1 MKEEYKMEN
10 TKEQMLISAGE
21 LILQAFGK
29 DLQDPSLKETP
40 KRFAK
45 MMLEQLE
52 GEFYSDSDLVS
63 KFGKC
68 FETTGHGIVT
78 CTNIPVFSHC
88 EHHLALMYNM
98 NVSIGYYPRT
108 KVIGLSKMARIA
120 DMVAKRF
127 QIQER
132 MGFSIHR
139 IMSAILST
147 DNVIVMIEGE
157 HSCMTA
163 RGIKKP
169 GAVTRTLHTSGVFEN
184 LDEQQSVSY
193 THLTLPTNSLV

>member
-132 MGFSIHR
+132 IKFSIHR

-184 LDEQQSVSY
+184 LDEQQSFI
-193 THLTLPTNSLV
+193 NLVRSSK

>member
-10 TKEQMLISAGE
+10 TKEQMLIYAGE

-184 LDEQQSVSY
+184 LDEQQSFI
-193 THLTLPTNSLV
+193 NLVRSSK

>member
-169 GAVTRTLHTSGVFEN
+169 EAGTITVHTSGRFKYI
-184 LDEQQSVSY
+184 DEQEKFMEIVRFSK
-193 THLTLPTNSLV
+193 

>member
-169 GAVTRTLHTSGVFEN
+169 GVVTRTLHTSGVFEN
-184 LDEQQSVSY
+184 LDEQQSFI
-193 THLTLPTNSLV
+193 NLVRSSK

>member
-1 MKEEYKMEN
+1 MEN

-52 GEFYSDSDLVS
+52 GEFYSDPDLVS

-184 LDEQQSVSY
+184 LDEQQSFI
-193 THLTLPTNSLV
+193 NLVRSSK

>member
-45 MMLEQLE
+45 MMLEQFE

-68 FETTGHGIVT
+68 FKTTGHGIVT

-132 MGFSIHR
+132 MGFSIHH

-184 LDEQQSVSY
+184 LDEQQSFI
-193 THLTLPTNSLV
+193 NLVRSSK

>member
-147 DNVIVMIEGE
+147 DNVNVMIEGE

-184 LDEQQSVSY
+184 LDEQQSFI
-193 THLTLPTNSLV
+193 NLVRSSK

>member
-52 GEFYSDSDLVS
+52 GEFYSDSDLVG

-184 LDEQQSVSY
+184 LDEQQSFI
-193 THLTLPTNSLV
+193 NLVRSSK

>member
-1 MKEEYKMEN
+1 MEN

-52 GEFYSDSDLVS
+52 GEFYSDFDLVS

-68 FETTGHGIVT
+68 FKTTGHGIVT

-184 LDEQQSVSY
+184 LDEQQSFI
-193 THLTLPTNSLV
+193 NLVRSSK

>member
-98 NVSIGYYPRT
+98 NVSIGYYPIT

-184 LDEQQSVSY
+184 LDEQQSFI
-193 THLTLPTNSLV
+193 NLVRSSK

>member
-184 LDEQQSVSY
+184 LNEQQSFI
-193 THLTLPTNSLV
+193 NLVRSSK

>member
-147 DNVIVMIEGE
+147 DNIIVMIEGE

-184 LDEQQSVSY
+184 LDEQQSFI
-193 THLTLPTNSLV
+193 NLVRSSK

>member
-10 TKEQMLISAGE
+10 TKEQMLIFAGE

-52 GEFYSDSDLVS
+52 GEFYSDFDLVS

-184 LDEQQSVSY
+184 LDEQQSFI
-193 THLTLPTNSLV
+193 NLVRSSK

>member
-132 MGFSIHR
+132 MGFCIHR

-184 LDEQQSVSY
+184 LDEQQSFI
-193 THLTLPTNSLV
+193 NLVRSSK

>member
-120 DMVAKRF
+120 DVVAKRF

-184 LDEQQSVSY
+184 LDEQQSFI
-193 THLTLPTNSLV
+193 NLVRSSK

>member
-108 KVIGLSKMARIA
+108 KVIGLSQMARIA

-184 LDEQQSVSY
+184 LDEQQSFI
-193 THLTLPTNSLV
+193 NLVRSSK

>member
-63 KFGKC
+63 KFSKC

-184 LDEQQSVSY
+184 LDEQQSFI
-193 THLTLPTNSLV
+193 NLVRSSK

>member
-52 GEFYSDSDLVS
+52 GEFYSDSDLIS

-184 LDEQQSVSY
+184 LDEQQSFI
-193 THLTLPTNSLV
+193 NLVRSSK

>member
-68 FETTGHGIVT
+68 FETTGHCIVT

-169 GAVTRTLHTSGVFEN
+169 EAVTRTLHTSGVFEN
-184 LDEQQSVSY
+184 LDEQQSFI
-193 THLTLPTNSLV
+193 NLVRSSK

>member
-98 NVSIGYYPRT
+98 TVSIGYYPRT

-184 LDEQQSVSY
+184 LDEQQSFI
-193 THLTLPTNSLV
+193 NLVRSSK

>member
-98 NVSIGYYPRT
+98 NVSIGYYPKT

-184 LDEQQSVSY
+184 LDEQQSFI
-193 THLTLPTNSLV
+193 NLVRSSK

>member
-169 GAVTRTLHTSGVFEN
+169 GAVTRTLHTSGVFEI
-184 LDEQQSVSY
+184 LDEQQSFI
-193 THLTLPTNSLV
+193 NLVRSSK

>member
-147 DNVIVMIEGE
+147 DNVIIMIEGE

-184 LDEQQSVSY
+184 LDEQQSFI
-193 THLTLPTNSLV
+193 NLVRSSK

>member
-1 MKEEYKMEN
+1 MEN

-63 KFGKC
+63 KFGKY

-184 LDEQQSVSY
+184 LDEQQSFI
-193 THLTLPTNSLV
+193 NLVRSSK

>member
-132 MGFSIHR
+132 MGFSIHH

-184 LDEQQSVSY
+184 LDEQQSFI
-193 THLTLPTNSLV
+193 NLVRSSK

>member
-98 NVSIGYYPRT
+98 NVSMGYYPRT

-184 LDEQQSVSY
+184 LDEQQSFI
-193 THLTLPTNSLV
+193 NLVRSSK

>member
-88 EHHLALMYNM
+88 EHHIALMYNM

-132 MGFSIHR
+132 MGFSIHC

-184 LDEQQSVSY
+184 LDEQQSFI
-193 THLTLPTNSLV
+193 NLVRSSK

>member
-139 IMSAILST
+139 IMSAILSA

-184 LDEQQSVSY
+184 LDEQQSFI
-193 THLTLPTNSLV
+193 NLVRSSK

>member
-63 KFGKC
+63 KFDKC

-184 LDEQQSVSY
+184 LDEQQSFI
-193 THLTLPTNSLV
+193 NLVRSSK

>member
-184 LDEQQSVSY
+184 LDEQQSFI
-193 THLTLPTNSLV
+193 NLVRSNK

>member
-98 NVSIGYYPRT
+98 NISIGYYPRT

-184 LDEQQSVSY
+184 LDEQQSFI
-193 THLTLPTNSLV
+193 NLVRSSK

>member
-1 MKEEYKMEN
+1 MKEECKMEN

-184 LDEQQSVSY
+184 LDEQQSFI
-193 THLTLPTNSLV
+193 NLVRSSK

>member
-68 FETTGHGIVT
+68 FETTGYGIVT

-184 LDEQQSVSY
+184 LDEQQSFI
-193 THLTLPTNSLV
+193 NLVRSSK

>member
-68 FETTGHGIVT
+68 FETTGHGIVA

-184 LDEQQSVSY
+184 LDEQQSFI
-193 THLTLPTNSLV
+193 NLVRSSK

>member
-120 DMVAKRF
+120 DTVAKRF

-132 MGFSIHR
+132 MGFSIHH

-184 LDEQQSVSY
+184 LDEQQSFI
-193 THLTLPTNSLV
+193 NLVRSSK

>member
-52 GEFYSDSDLVS
+52 GESYSDFDLVS

-68 FETTGHGIVT
+68 FETTSHDIVT

-98 NVSIGYYPRT
+98 NVSIGYYPKM

-169 GAVTRTLHTSGVFEN
+169 GAVTRTLHTSGVFEDLN
-184 LDEQQSVSY
+184 EQQSFI
-193 THLTLPTNSLV
+193 NLVRSSK

>member
-68 FETTGHGIVT
+68 FETTGHSIVT

-132 MGFSIHR
+132 MGFSIHC

-184 LDEQQSVSY
+184 LDEQQSFI
-193 THLTLPTNSLV
+193 NLVRSSK